1 MASAAALAYL
11 PASGDDWAWALLG
24 LTPIQALELLV
35 PCLLICWL
43 MCEALFYGLML
54 VVHRRLDVLTLPE
67 RYVWIGGRLGL
78 KVFFLSCFPKEHQ
91 ACLPP

>member
-11 PASGDDWAWALLG
+11 PASGDDSWAWALLG

-43 MCEALFYGLML
+43 MCEALFYVIML

-67 RYVWIGGRLGL
+67 RYVWIGGSHDLN
-78 KVFFLSCFPKEHQ
+78 LSYSPKEHQ